1 MRFTL
6 ATKEATMNTKT
17 QTKPSV
23 TKEPGKT
30 DKVADSSGA
39 VHVEPESA
47 NEGAAPNPHP
57 AYHINGQPVSK
68 EEYERSTR

>member
-1 MRFTL
+1 
-6 ATKEATMNTKT
+6 MNTKT

-39 VHVEPESA
+39 VHVEPEST
-47 NEGAAPNPHP
+47 NEATKRPTHTLRTTST
-57 AYHINGQPVSK
+57 VSQSRR
-68 EEYERSTR
+68 RSTSARHVDIS